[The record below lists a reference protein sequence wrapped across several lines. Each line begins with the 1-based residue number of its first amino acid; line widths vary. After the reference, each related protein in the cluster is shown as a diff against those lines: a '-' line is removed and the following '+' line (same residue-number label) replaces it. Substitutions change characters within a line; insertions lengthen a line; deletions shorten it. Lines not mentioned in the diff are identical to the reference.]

1 VTLDGRSDA
10 LSSAN
15 RDGDVGADSACSS
28 GTLSFLTAA
37 GAEGGVTGVGSGG
50 SWSGLVRHLSLG
62 VAGLLPPPPP
72 PPPPLE
78 EKKPPA
84 RGLASRGRR
93 FLALAATA
101 SSSSRWTD
109 VHSALRHP
117 VPIFPSSAAVTVSW
131 RREETG
137 GGEGGAASALFC
149 LLSLLPLSLS
159 LIVLAPHGAMPRES
173 CPPPEKKKD
182 SSLARSATS
191 HLLHHNLSTT
201 VVLSSALLT
210 DPGRKRERIEM
221 QLL

>member
-1 VTLDGRSDA
+1 MQVTLDGRSDA
-10 LSSAN
+10 LSRAN

-117 VPIFPSSAAVTVSW
+117 VPIFLSSAAVTVSW

-159 LIVLAPHGAMPRES
+159 LS
-173 CPPPEKKKD
+173 N
-182 SSLARSATS
+182 ST
-191 HLLHHNLSTT
+191 STT
-201 VVLSSALLT
+201 WGDAKGILPTTGEEERLLSRSLCDVSLT
-210 DPGRKRERIEM
+210 PP
-221 QLL
+221 